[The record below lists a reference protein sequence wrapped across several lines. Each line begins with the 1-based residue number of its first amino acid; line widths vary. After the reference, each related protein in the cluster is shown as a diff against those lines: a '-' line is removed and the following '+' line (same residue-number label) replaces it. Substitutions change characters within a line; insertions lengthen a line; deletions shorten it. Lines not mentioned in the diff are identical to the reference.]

1 MKMNRILVLLSVA
14 AMAFVACAREEMP
27 ANPATDGESA
37 NLVTFD
43 VGFSIPTGESPS
55 TKAMDDATPVIKNI
69 YIAVFGTNNY
79 LNEFVKAIPLK
90 SDESIN
96 LDGSGNYKY
105 EGIEETPGVFKYKVR
120 FSLKPTTSKRY
131 VHVLAN
137 VPEGNTPPDFGYV
150 DEVMG
155 KNLYTENDEDGY
167 WQYLEFPSGIDGT
180 SATTSRFNGL
190 KLVRNF
196 AKVSLDPGTNFTLV
210 GFELYDTPT
219 RGSFAAYTG
228 KEVSGGD
235 VTYNFYSGW
244 VDAGAPTSYA
254 TVKAAYSGYL
264 MPGATPLHRPESPTW
279 TNTSSKFTYE
289 HPASE
294 DNPTFIVAKLTRT
307 SAPITTKYY
316 RLDILDNNGHKSPL
330 LRNYHYTVKIDNISS
345 SGFDTPEEAL
355 ENPSDYNFT
364 LSEESRDAYEIE
376 NNGAYM
382 EVEYVEKVF
391 TKAQSDV
398 PFKYRYTADMSASP
412 RVYSE
417 GKVSAVSGEGEVKA
431 DWASDTAGAGPDEG
445 WYTVTYDVDD
455 PANIGSDE
463 LVSSFYVTAG
473 EGKKMIQRRIDIV
486 SMKKK
491 QLTVTDW
498 SLSGTTLTLT
508 FTVPDGLR
516 QSMFPIQFKFEAYD
530 ITTNKQILSPQTESM
545 ISDYKVTSTGS
556 VIYSLEDYFYSD
568 YTAVGGKS
576 ITIKFKSPS
585 AVKPEVI
592 LSDLNDYFEPLDLGG
607 SFATGLAANA
617 IAKGSGHTTTL
628 DFRAA
633 TTAPMTLTLTKLTA
647 TEFDDASGTL
657 TKTGESGD
665 TYTYSY
671 VPKSTGDKSIV
682 LTATTNDEP
691 GTAAFALVTP
701 DQTNYPK
708 DPDPLTVGRYDKY
721 VTGALTQ
728 AAELPLGTGQSTTF
742 SFNYSARD
750 LMSVTITAPGVDLA
764 LAGGTDGTLTGSAG
778 SYTYTPGTTGVKTF
792 TITSKT
798 NLEDAGTISLSMPY
812 MTNPDPLT
820 VKRATKIVI
829 PMGKLILDDALHFTT
844 PMYWRTSKVYSTSG
858 TAGHSDYFS
867 ANDAGDGSNT
877 GKITID
883 ISSFTKADS
892 TPVYFMYEYTQ
903 IIWVIIPIPIQRH
916 RFASLTLSQLLDA
929 AAGTAQT
936 LTFTD

>member
-14 AMAFVACAREEMP
+14 AMAFACTREEMP
-27 ANPATDGESA
+27 ANLATGGESA

-43 VGFSIPTGESPS
+43 VGFSIPTGESPA

-69 YIAVFGTNNY
+69 YIAVFGSNNY
-79 LNEFVKAIPLK
+79 LNEFVKAVPLT
-90 SDESIN
+90 SAGGAISLE
-96 LDGSGNYKY
+96 GGEYKY
-105 EGIEETPGVFKYKVR
+105 VKDGGVYNVR

-244 VDAGAPTSYA
+244 VDAGDPTSYA

-294 DNPTFIVAKLTRT
+294 DNPTFIVAKLTRK
-307 SAPITTKYY
+307 SDPITTKYY

-345 SGFDTPEEAL
+345 SGFDTPEKAL

-445 WYTVTYDVDD
+445 WYTVTYDVND

-473 EGKKMIQRRIDIV
+473 ESKQMIQRRIDIV

-491 QLTVTDW
+491 QLTVTEW

-530 ITTNKQILSPQTESM
+530 ITTNKQILSPQTEGL
-545 ISDYKVTSTGS
+545 ISDYTLTSTGS

-576 ITIKFKSPS
+576 ITVVFKSPS

-617 IAKGSGHTTTL
+617 IAKGTGHTTTL

-647 TEFDDASGTL
+647 TEFDDTSGTL

-671 VPKSTGDKSIV
+671 VPKSTGDKSIE
-682 LTATTNDEP
+682 LTATTNDEA
-691 GTAAFALVTP
+691 GTAAFALFTP
-701 DQTNYPK
+701 DPTNYPN

-750 LMSVTITAPGVDLA
+750 LMPVTISAPNVEIWSADGSSKLSDT
-764 LAGGTDGTLTGSAG
+764 GT
-778 SYTYTPGTTGVKTF
+778 YTYTPAAKGTQTF

-829 PMGKLILDDALHFTT
+829 PAGNLILDEALHFST
-844 PMYWRTSKVYSTSG
+844 PMYWRTNEVHSTSG
-858 TAGHSDYFS
+858 VAGSSEYFNADS
-867 ANDAGDGSNT
+867 SGDGSNT
-877 GKITID
+877 GTISID
-883 ISSFTKADS
+883 ISSFDKADS
-892 TPVYFMYEYTQ
+892 TPVYFMYTYTER
-903 IIWVIIPIPIQRH
+903 ILIFIPITRYK
-916 RFASLTLSQLLDA
+916 FASLTLSQLLSA
-929 AAGTAQT
+929 AAGTPQT
-936 LTFTD
+936 LTF

>member
-1 MKMNRILVLLSVA
+1 MKMKMNRILVLLSVA
-14 AMAFVACAREEMP
+14 AMAFACTREEMP

-55 TKAMDDATPVIKNI
+55 TKAMADATPVIKNI
-69 YIAVFGTNNY
+69 YIAVFGSNNY
-79 LNEFVKAIPLK
+79 LNEFVKAVPLT
-90 SDESIN
+90 SAGGAISLE
-96 LDGSGNYKY
+96 GGEYKY
-105 EGIEETPGVFKYKVR
+105 VKDGGVYNVR

-219 RGSFAAYTG
+219 RGSFAAYKG
-228 KEVSGGD
+228 KEVGSGG

-244 VDAGAPTSYA
+244 GTTDATEYA
-254 TVKAAYSGYL
+254 TVKGAYSGYL

-279 TNTSSKFTYE
+279 TNTSSRFTYE

-307 SAPITTKYY
+307 SAPITTRYY

-398 PFKYRYTADMSASP
+398 PFKYRYQSDVSVSPSA
-412 RVYSE
+412 YSS
-417 GKVSAVSGEGEVKA
+417 GTVSDVSGEGEVTK
-431 DWASDTAGAGPDEG
+431 DWGTGTSQGTTGEGPVDG
-445 WYTVTYDVDD
+445 WYTVTYDVAD

-463 LVSSFYVTAG
+463 LVSSFYINAG
-473 EGKKMIQRRIDIV
+473 EGKQMIQRRIDIV

-491 QLTVTDW
+491 QLTVTEW

-530 ITTNKQILSPQTESM
+530 ITSNEQILSPQTEGM

-568 YTAVGGKS
+568 YTALGGKS
-576 ITIKFKSPS
+576 ITVVFKSPS

-592 LSDLNDYFEPLDLGG
+592 LSDLNDYFELLDLGG

-671 VPKSTGDKSIV
+671 VPKSTGDKSIE
-682 LTATTNDEP
+682 LTATTNDEA

-701 DQTNYPK
+701 DATNYPK

-750 LMSVTITAPGVDLA
+750 LMLVTITAPGVDLA
-764 LAGGTDGTLTGSAG
+764 LAGGTDGKLTGSAG
-778 SYTYTPGTTGVKTF
+778 NYTYTPGSTGVKTF

-883 ISSFTKADS
+883 ISSFTKADG

-903 IIWVIIPIPIQRH
+903 IIWIIIPIPIQRH
-916 RFASLTLSQLLDA
+916 RFASITLSDLLAA
-929 AAGTAQT
+929 AAGTAKT